1 MEKKAS
7 SENLRVVSLTAFLTG
22 LTGSMTR
29 AVWQPF
35 VLSLGASMSTL
46 GLLESL
52 GGPGGLMGSLSQP
65 LGGWFSDRLGRK
77 PLLILGGLSALAGAG
92 FFTLASITENWFW
105 LLPGVLL
112 IGASLVS
119 IPAQRSMVAE
129 SSTTDRR
136 GMAYS
141 VLTASAMA
149 PGIFAPALG
158 GFIAER
164 WGYTQFFV
172 IRLGLE
178 ALAILLIVRLLQET
192 VGRLRS
198 AVLRGEL
205 KRLFA
210 TLLVPPRH
218 LRGFFIASAIDMF
231 AWGLGGMLLM
241 GLLSDTY
248 GFTPFQLGV
257 MSSLTALVWTVCQL
271 PVGRLI
277 DRYGCKRSLIFSEG
291 LGLLLI
297 VGWLLARSYA
307 AFLVVEALWGI
318 IGATWVPAI
327 MTLLADSVPENQLG
341 EVMGR
346 YAAFRGVIAF
356 PAPFLGGLLY
366 EQFGFQAP
374 LLANLVGVLIT
385 LVLIILAV
393 QDPQREEVGG

>member
-1 MEKKAS
+1 
-7 SENLRVVSLTAFLTG
+7 
-22 LTGSMTR
+22 MTR

-35 VLSLGASMSTL
+35 VLSLGASMSTV

-52 GGPGGLMGSLSQP
+52 GGPGGLVGSLSQP

-77 PLLILGGLSALAGAG
+77 PLLILGGLCALVGVG
-92 FFTLASITENWFW
+92 FFTLASITGERLW

-119 IPAQRSMVAE
+119 IPALRSLVAE
-129 SSTTDRR
+129 SSAANRR

-158 GFIAER
+158 GYIAVQ

-172 IRLGLE
+172 VRLGLE
-178 ALAILLIVRLLQET
+178 ALAVLLIARLLQET
-192 VGRLRS
+192 VGRVRS
-198 AVLRGEL
+198 GVPPGEL

-218 LRGFFIASAIDMF
+218 LRGFFIASAIDQF
-231 AWGLGGMLLM
+231 AWGMGGFLLM
-241 GLLSDTY
+241 GLLSDAY
-248 GFTPFQLGV
+248 GFTPFQLGI
-257 MSSLTALVWTVCQL
+257 MSSLTALVWTICQL

-277 DRYGCKRSLIFSEG
+277 DRYGCKRSLIFSEA

-297 VGWLLARSYA
+297 VGWLLARTYT
-307 AFLVVEALWGI
+307 AFVVVQATWGV
-318 IGATWVPAI
+318 IGATWLPAI
-327 MTLLADSVPENQLG
+327 MTLLADSVPDNQRG
-341 EVMGR
+341 EIMGR

-356 PAPFLGGLLY
+356 PAPFVGGLLY

-374 LLANLVGVLIT
+374 LLANLVGVLIAM
-385 LVLIILAV
+385 VLIILTV
-393 QDPQREEVGG
+393 QDPKRVEVDA